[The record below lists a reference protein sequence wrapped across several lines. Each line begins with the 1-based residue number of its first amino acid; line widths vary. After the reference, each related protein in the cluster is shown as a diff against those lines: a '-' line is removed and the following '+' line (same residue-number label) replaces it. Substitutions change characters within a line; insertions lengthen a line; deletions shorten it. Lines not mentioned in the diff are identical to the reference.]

1 MDAVYFISI
10 SGFNGRIVRKRVSGF
25 HMCVYHGCC
34 KYLGESEEKEGTGEW
49 KRPALSNSNRER
61 LHVSRSG
68 RFVPPV
74 WCPNSVEIVVSSAVK
89 QRLSKLKG
97 IEFQPVVF
105 ERLVDIPLPPIG
117 DASDEAQ
124 GLYVRTEMAE
134 KIATLPD
141 IEAYHR
147 DIGEYFKVLMP
158 QYYDISDSI
167 DDERPVELQFGRY
180 YRSVSPTIPLSVTL
194 LGRHAMY
201 RQGTTF
207 CLTEEAFELLSP
219 SLDLDYFLIDT
230 FSLMRR
236 ATIRPGMGI
245 GFWPES
251 E

>member
-1 MDAVYFISI
+1 MDLVYFISI
-10 SGFNGRIVRKRVSGF
+10 AGFRGGKVRKRVSDF
-25 HMCVYHGCC
+25 HQCVYHGCC
-34 KYLGESEEKEGTGEW
+34 KYLGESYEKERTGEW

-74 WCPNSVEIVVSSAVK
+74 SCPNSVEIVVSSAVK
-89 QRLSKLKG
+89 QRLSKLQG

-124 GLYVRTEMAE
+124 GLYARTELAE
-134 KIATLPD
+134 KIAALPN
-141 IEAYHR
+141 IETYHR
-147 DIGEYFKVLMP
+147 EIGQYFKILMP
-158 QYYDISDSI
+158 QYYDVSDSI

-180 YRSVSPTIPLSVTL
+180 YGRSSPTIPFSVNL
-194 LGRHAMY
+194 LRRHAMY

-219 SLDLDYFLIDT
+219 SLDLDYFLIDM
-230 FSLMRR
+230 FSLMRK